1 MKSILRFLRGP
12 FKNALK
18 VAMEAALQED
28 ELSQERGWKLF
39 VMLPRMLLHRPPR
52 GGNIAREK
60 LISRFELFTRGEWSS
75 LLEAS
80 QTCDERAVVARR
92 RVRGVGDNTERRAE
106 RATRF
111 GSFGRIVICPTSPR
125 RSSIGTRK
133 SGNSPRVDGCQ
144 KEASPTQRTV
154 ATHRVEV

>member
-1 MKSILRFLRGP
+1 MKSVPRFLRGP

-39 VMLPRMLLHRPPR
+39 VMLPRMVLHRPPR
-52 GGNIAREK
+52 GNIAREK

-92 RVRGVGDNTERRAE
+92 RVRGVGDNIERRAE
-106 RATRF
+106 RATRV
-111 GSFGRIVICPTSPR
+111 GSFGGIVICPTSPR

-133 SGNSPRVDGCQ
+133 SGNSPRVDGCR
-144 KEASPTQRTV
+144 KRLPTQRTV
-154 ATHRVEV
+154 EV